1 MESLSTDW
9 KEREISEVL
18 GFVLMQ
24 FRKKNIRVFF
34 CCPFLIP
41 TLDLTP
47 GFSSSPLAS
56 LF

>member
-24 FRKKNIRVFF
+24 FRKKKYQSILEIY
-34 CCPFLIP
+34 FLLSFSDP
-41 TLDLTP
+41 HP
-47 GFSSSPLAS
+47 GFNP
-56 LF
+56 